1 MSPSATLVVGIGSP
15 HGDDQAGWRVIDLLA
30 QSMPGHCQLCRAKVP
45 HELLD
50 GLGDVQ
56 RMHVVDACATAGTTE
71 GLMRFE
77 LTADSEQADGL
88 TFVPADRR
96 EGELVGQRH
105 LEVATL
111 ARAWK
116 ARHNHRERDLAPTS
130 LAASP
135 ALRSGMSHH
144 IDLMSVMR
152 LAQALRK
159 LPRQVVLWTIPGRHF
174 LPASELDSDCETQV
188 RLCAGRI
195 LSELSDA

>member
-1 MSPSATLVVGIGSP
+1 MNPSVTLVVGIGSP

-30 QSMPGHCQLCRAKVP
+30 QSMLGHCQLARAKVP

-56 RMHVVDACATAGTTE
+56 RMHVVDACSTADTTE

-77 LTADSEQADGL
+77 LTADKDQADRL
-88 TFVPADRR
+88 IFVPADRR
-96 EGELVGQRH
+96 EGE
-105 LEVATL
+105 
-111 ARAWK
+111 
-116 ARHNHRERDLAPTS
+116 
-130 LAASP
+130 P
-135 ALRSGMSHH
+135 ALRSGMTHH

-188 RLCAGRI
+188 RLCVGRI